1 MREASDLVGVSQA
14 TLRRWSEAGD
24 VEAFTTPGGHRR
36 FTRASLARL
45 LPRPGRPRRTLLQL
59 GETPERVVRHYR
71 RELAGTHAHEWL
83 PPLDDAG
90 KAAFRE
96 PGREI
101 LAGVLAFLDAPTAE
115 AGEAGLA
122 AALAGVA
129 TYGELAAANRLGIAQ
144 TATAFLHFRAPFLD
158 ELAVISRR
166 RRLDTSEALALLTA
180 ATTAFD
186 RLLPALL
193 ESYLAAGKPARRA
206 AGSPGGIG
214 R

>member
-1 MREASDLVGVSQA
+1 MHEASDIVGVSQA

-45 LPRPGRPRRTLLQL
+45 LPQPGRPRRTLREL

-71 RELAGTHAHEWL
+71 RDLAASHAHDWL
-83 PPLDDAG
+83 PQLDDAG
-90 KAAFRE
+90 RAAFRE
-96 PGREI
+96 PGRGI
-101 LAGVLAFLDAPTAE
+101 LAGVLASLDAPTAE
-115 AGEAGLA
+115 AGEAELAGALA
-122 AALAGVA
+122 AVA
-129 TYGELAAANRLGIAQ
+129 TYGELAAANRIGITR
-144 TATAFLHFRAPFLD
+144 TASAFLHFRAPFLE

-166 RRLDTSEALALLTA
+166 RRLDTDEALALLPA
-180 ATTAFD
+180 ATTTFD

-193 ESYLAAGKPARRA
+193 DSYLAAGRPVRRA
-206 AGSPGGIG
+206 GQDTVRVG

>member
-1 MREASDLVGVSQA
+1 MHEASDIVGVSQA

-45 LPRPGRPRRTLLQL
+45 LPQPGRPRRTLREL

-71 RELAGTHAHEWL
+71 RDLAASHAHDWL
-83 PPLDDAG
+83 PQLDDAG
-90 KAAFRE
+90 RAAFRE
-96 PGREI
+96 PGRGI
-101 LAGVLAFLDAPTAE
+101 LAGVLASLDAPTAE
-115 AGEAGLA
+115 AGEAELAGALA
-122 AALAGVA
+122 AVA
-129 TYGELAAANRLGIAQ
+129 TYGELAAANRIGITR
-144 TATAFLHFRAPFLD
+144 TASAFLHFRAPFLE

-166 RRLDTSEALALLTA
+166 RRLDTDEALALLTA
-180 ATTAFD
+180 ATTTFD

-193 ESYLAAGKPARRA
+193 DSYLAAAKPVRRA
-206 AGSPGGIG
+206 GQDTVRVG

>member
-1 MREASDLVGVSQA
+1 MHEASELVGVSQA

-45 LPRPGRPRRTLLQL
+45 LPHPGRPRRTLQQL
-59 GETPERVVRHYR
+59 GETPERVMRHYR

-83 PPLDDAG
+83 PQLDDAG

-96 PGREI
+96 PGRDI
-101 LAGVLAFLDAPTAE
+101 LAGVLAYLDAATAE
-115 AGEAGLA
+115 AGETELGAARA
-122 AALAGVA
+122 AAA

-144 TATAFLHFRAPFLD
+144 TVTAFLHFRAPFLD

-166 RRLDTSEALALLTA
+166 RRLDADEALALLTA

-193 ESYLAAGKPARRA
+193 DSYLAAAGPARRA
-206 AGSPGGIG
+206 GRGQARIG
-214 R
+214 